1 MLNFFIGNV
10 EIVSMKKHVF
20 EYEEDSISSMLEER
34 TKLEKRFF
42 LKVFERTI
50 WRKERCL
57 HEYVDNEKEF
67 QVIFLGRFIIII

>member
-1 MLNFFIGNV
+1 MVIGVLNFFIGNV

-20 EYEEDSISSMLEER
+20 EYEEDSISSSMLEER

-50 WRKERCL
+50 
-57 HEYVDNEKEF
+57 
-67 QVIFLGRFIIII
+67 

>member
-50 WRKERCL
+50 
-57 HEYVDNEKEF
+57 
-67 QVIFLGRFIIII
+67 